1 MGCSSSN
8 ASRENEVDFPQD
20 YEELAKQISEL
31 KIRKDMG
38 IIIAIDVKDGK
49 EQVERKQGEKPVAN
63 TIEGALNCCGE
74 ILGEALAHPYFFGSK
89 ESEKEMLALRPAR
102 GSTELVTRYHQ
113 YIVSQHSTTAAL
125 SIKPVIARAL
135 KHVDETSQFHLV
147 VIFLLHDI
155 DAESMKAEREALSLA
170 ARYPLSIVFVKVGKP
185 PSANLTLLASAS
197 HSGRR
202 FFSNTTLVP
211 FDAIAAMDDE
221 KDNDSRDIA
230 MAFACMARI
239 PSQYQVIRKKLA
251 YMPPA
256 DVPVFDDSAGW
267 ERERRYQESLKSDAK
282 ILILGRN
289 VKSGI
294 IRVGRGAWWHPGLS
308 QLYYTDLLGKKTYI
322 YEAKSK
328 KHITIASCG
337 NTGFVV
343 PDEMSNIYVG
353 TESGI
358 EVVRD
363 LQTDKINTTMK
374 PGDFWIMKHCDIE
387 SSVKERHIT
396 CGTTDSKGRI
406 WVCTGSKE
414 MEGFE
419 GGIWCC
425 HGEKKCIPVL
435 ESVLGHIAGMAFS
448 GDMKVLY
455 LANQVSNTIWAYDHD
470 IRSGIIENGKVIFE
484 AATNVKG
491 LVSDVAVDAEGKL
504 WVPHWG
510 GGAVV
515 RCIIVK

>member
-135 KHVDETSQFHLV
+135 KHV

-221 KDNDSRDIA
+221 KDNDR
-230 MAFACMARI
+230 
-239 PSQYQVIRKKLA
+239 

-322 YEAKSK
+322 YEAKSSSS
-328 KHITIASCG
+328 HTVDLIS
-337 NTGFVV
+337 FV
-343 PDEMSNIYVG
+343 S
-353 TESGI
+353 
-358 EVVRD
+358 
-363 LQTDKINTTMK
+363 
-374 PGDFWIMKHCDIE
+374 
-387 SSVKERHIT
+387 
-396 CGTTDSKGRI
+396 
-406 WVCTGSKE
+406 
-414 MEGFE
+414 
-419 GGIWCC
+419 
-425 HGEKKCIPVL
+425 
-435 ESVLGHIAGMAFS
+435 
-448 GDMKVLY
+448 
-455 LANQVSNTIWAYDHD
+455 
-470 IRSGIIENGKVIFE
+470 
-484 AATNVKG
+484 
-491 LVSDVAVDAEGKL
+491 
-504 WVPHWG
+504 
-510 GGAVV
+510 
-515 RCIIVK
+515 